1 MGVGWTAA
9 CVAEPALLGDEG
21 LWTTRLLIALFGA
34 LAFGAVGLADDLARL
49 RRHAP
54 LGLRRPV
61 RLGLEAAA
69 AAAVQVLLAANHCL
83 ATGLVLPGLGYCE
96 LGVLAPIVWGMLLVG
111 LAESARVADGADGV
125 VCGSAFLG
133 MLGLMGAMTILG
145 WFPLGVLPA
154 ALAGALMALLLWNF
168 PPAKLLPGSV
178 GSLFLAGALGCVP
191 LSIGWP
197 GLSVPLGLPYWL
209 EGGMVALQILVYQ
222 ASKGRKQL
230 FGTAPLHRWL
240 EKRGR
245 APISIF
251 TRSVSLP
258 CWASHWRCRWQRS
271 ADSEGGMQMATIR
284 RKKGG
289 AFFHLTARPRPL
301 ANAPH
306 QLDGDAG
313 HHRDLRA
320 GDAVQRQLHHR
331 LPPLWRQPALYP
343 QPGALS
349 GAWRC
354 GHGPV
359 FLYRLPFSA
368 QAGLAGVS
376 ALSGTAGAGA
386 VQHAAQRLPP
396 LDLVR
401 RLYGAGI
408 GDR

>member
-1 MGVGWTAA
+1 MIRFALIVASTLGFFLTAALGNFMVPLQPDSDPDDLPPPATPTMGGLCLMVGTLAAVGVGWTAA

-96 LGVLAPIVWGMLLVG
+96 LGVLAPIVWGLLLVG

-251 TRSVSLP
+251 YTFCVFAMLGV
-258 CWASHWRCRWQRS
+258 AL
-271 ADSEGGMQMATIR
+271 AMQMAKI
-284 RKKGG
+284 
-289 AFFHLTARPRPL
+289 
-301 ANAPH
+301 
-306 QLDGDAG
+306 
-313 HHRDLRA
+313 
-320 GDAVQRQLHHR
+320 
-331 LPPLWRQPALYP
+331 
-343 QPGALS
+343 S
-349 GAWRC
+349 
-354 GHGPV
+354 
-359 FLYRLPFSA
+359 
-368 QAGLAGVS
+368 
-376 ALSGTAGAGA
+376 
-386 VQHAAQRLPP
+386 
-396 LDLVR
+396 
-401 RLYGAGI
+401 
-408 GDR
+408 